1 MLGIKKKNNRYQI
14 DEGIFQ
20 IFKVLMGGD
29 IDIKK
34 MKDKDLSKKGKELK
48 KAALGFEKELL
59 AKAKKAGFNNLDD
72 YVAHQKKEL
81 GYT

>member
-1 MLGIKKKNNRYQI
+1 
-14 DEGIFQ
+14 
-20 IFKVLMGGD
+20 MGGD
-29 IDIKK
+29 IDVKK
-34 MKDKDLSKKGKELK
+34 MKDKDLSRKGRELK
-48 KAALGFEKELL
+48 KSALAFEKELL